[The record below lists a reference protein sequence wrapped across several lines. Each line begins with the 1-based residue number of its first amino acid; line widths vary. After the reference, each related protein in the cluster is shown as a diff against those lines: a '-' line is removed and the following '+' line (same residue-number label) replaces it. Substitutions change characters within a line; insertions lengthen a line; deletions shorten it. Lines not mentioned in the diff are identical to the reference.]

1 MVGCALCYA
10 LLGLMKTH
18 RTPVLLYAMVAAQG
32 LLGYGMAAV
41 FGAVP
46 AELFAGRHYGAIAG
60 MLSVA
65 ASLGAGL
72 GPWVTGLL
80 YDRTGNYVL
89 AFRLG
94 MGMGL
99 AAIGFMW
106 IAGPRKGRVVAGG
119 VARVSR

>member
-46 AELFAGRHYGAIAG
+46 AELFAGRHYGAITG

-65 ASLGAGL
+65 ARLGAGL
-72 GPWVTGLL
+72 GPWVTGFL
-80 YDRTGNYVL
+80 YDRTGNYVV

-94 MGMGL
+94 MWMRL
-99 AAIGFMW
+99 AAILCIWVGAPREGRGG
-106 IAGPRKGRVVAGG
+106 AGEGGRVQH
-119 VARVSR
+119 